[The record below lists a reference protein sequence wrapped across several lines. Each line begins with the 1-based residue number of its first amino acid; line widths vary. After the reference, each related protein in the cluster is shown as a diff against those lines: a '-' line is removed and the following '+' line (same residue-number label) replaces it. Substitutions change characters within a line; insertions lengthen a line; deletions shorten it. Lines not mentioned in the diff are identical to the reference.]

1 MELLETIKIKDG
13 KIYNIEYHN
22 RRVDRSRFELF
33 GIDSKIDL
41 RDYIAP
47 PRDNGIFRCRVI
59 YNRSDIVSVEYIP
72 YKKREFKS
80 FRVIKSEIKYKYKYA
95 NRDELNRLKERY
107 FKYSDIIIEKSG
119 LLTDISI
126 ANIAFFD
133 ESRWITPKNPLL
145 RGTIRE
151 KLIDNNKIL
160 EKNIKSE
167 NLKHFSHFALM
178 NAMIGFQIIKNIT
191 IHIDKKE
198 KICL

>member
-22 RRVDRSRFELF
+22 KRLNRSRLELF
-33 GIDSKIDL
+33 NIDREIDL
-41 RDYIAP
+41 IDYITP
-47 PRDNGIFRCRVI
+47 PIEEGTFRCRVI
-59 YNRSDIVSVEYIP
+59 YRENILLVEYIP
-72 YKKREFKS
+72 YKKREFNS
-80 FRVIKSEIKYKYKYA
+80 FIVVESEIDYRYKYA
-95 NRDELNRLKERY
+95 NRDELNILKKRY
-107 FKYSDIIIEKSG
+107 SNYSDIIIEKDG
-119 LLTDISI
+119 FLTDTSF

-133 ESRWITPKNPLL
+133 GSRWITPKNPLL

-178 NAMIGFQIIKNIT
+178 NAMIGFQITKNIT

>member
-22 RRVDRSRFELF
+22 KRLNRSRLELF
-33 GIDSKIDL
+33 DIDKKIDL
-41 RDYIAP
+41 RDYITP
-47 PRDNGIFRCRVI
+47 PIEDGTFRCRVI
-59 YNRSDIVSVEYIP
+59 YREDIHSIEYIP

-80 FRVIKSEIKYKYKYA
+80 FRVVESEIDYRYKYA
-95 NRDELNRLKERY
+95 NRDELNILKKRY
-107 FKYSDIIIEKSG
+107 SNYSDIIIEKDG
-119 LLTDISI
+119 FLTDTSI

-133 ESRWITPKNPLL
+133 GSRWLTPKNPLL

-151 KLIDNNKIL
+151 KLIDNNKII
-160 EKNIKSE
+160 KKDIKSE

-178 NAMIGFQIIKNIT
+178 NAMIGFQITKNIT